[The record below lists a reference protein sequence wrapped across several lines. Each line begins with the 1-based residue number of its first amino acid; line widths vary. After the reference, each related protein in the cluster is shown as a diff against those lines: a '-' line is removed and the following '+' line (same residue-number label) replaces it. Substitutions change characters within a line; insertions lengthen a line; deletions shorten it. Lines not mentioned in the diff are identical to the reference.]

1 MKKILPILLA
11 LFTISCSG
19 LEYKDSKWLHFQKV
33 DYRVGEPFIGNQF
46 LHNNL
51 TFRLVIGQSDFRIVV
66 HEKEYSKFELLSASS
81 KDGVNIPTIYT
92 SDPEFPHR
100 LIDNSHWAFFDN
112 QTIKKK
118 SGSTEWNRD
127 ADKTVRYLQYDEM
140 NNLISPSIEELSQSH
155 EKIKKRI
162 KSISFLVKNLLSD
175 GEPMLFETEILTL
188 QPMNKEN
195 GLYFEISNRRLLL
208 RKLFDHK
215 DISSVDFIIQVK
227 MIDDKIYDFGIN
239 SIPNEVMTDFKKI
252 N

>member
-11 LFTISCSG
+11 LLTISCSG
-19 LEYKDSKWLHFQKV
+19 LEYKDSKWFHFEKL
-33 DYRVGEPFIGNQF
+33 DYKVGEPLIGNQF

-51 TFRLVIGQSDFRIVV
+51 TFRLEIGQSDLLIVV
-66 HEKEYSKFELLSASS
+66 HEKEYSTFDLIYASS
-81 KDGVNIPTIYT
+81 EDGVNIPPTADSY
-92 SDPEFPHR
+92 P
-100 LIDNSHWAFFDN
+100 AFLDK
-112 QTIKKK
+112 QTIIKK
-118 SGSTEWNRD
+118 SGPTKWNRN
-127 ADKTVRYLQYDEM
+127 ADGTVRYLQYDEM

-175 GEPMLFETEILTL
+175 GEPMLFETEILASS
-188 QPMNKEN
+188 PSNKEN
-195 GLYFEISNRRLLL
+195 GLYFEISNHKLLL

-239 SIPNEVMTDFKKI
+239 SIPNQLMIDFKKNI
-252 N
+252 

>member
-19 LEYKDSKWLHFQKV
+19 LEYKDSKWFHFEKL
-33 DYRVGEPFIGNQF
+33 DYKVGEPLIGNQF
-46 LHNNL
+46 LHNDL
-51 TFRLVIGQSDFRIVV
+51 TFRLEIGQSDLLIVV
-66 HEKEYSKFELLSASS
+66 HEKKYSTFELIYASS
-81 KDGVNIPTIYT
+81 KDGVNIPPTADSY
-92 SDPEFPHR
+92 P
-100 LIDNSHWAFFDN
+100 AFLDN

-118 SGSTEWNRD
+118 SGSTKWNRD

-175 GEPMLFETEILTL
+175 GEPMLFETELLTL
-188 QPMNKEN
+188 SPMNKEN

-227 MIDDKIYDFGIN
+227 MIDGKIYDFGIN